1 MLQVVGSKCQFTVNT
16 VRVISSSSSI
26 LSLDQIISM
35 DDPSLLYPVFSESDP
50 RLIDTIFNVSSLT
63 SGIFNNSIFQ
73 YAGLVI
79 VGIILFGKIFYSILL
94 TLMNLFQDLV
104 LFFLYCEW
112 GVTFTFRYID
122 IVRYLSGL
130 ITS

>member
-35 DDPSLLYPVFSESDP
+35 DDPSLMYPVFSESDP

-104 LFFLYCEW
+104 LFFLFCEW
-112 GVTFTFRYID
+112 GGHIYI
-122 IVRYLSGL
+122 
-130 ITS
+130 

>member
-1 MLQVVGSKCQFTVNT
+1 
-16 VRVISSSSSI
+16 
-26 LSLDQIISM
+26 M
-35 DDPSLLYPVFSESDP
+35 DDPSLMYPVFSESDP

-122 IVRYLSGL
+122 IVKYLLEL

>member
-1 MLQVVGSKCQFTVNT
+1 
-16 VRVISSSSSI
+16 
-26 LSLDQIISM
+26 M

-122 IVRYLSGL
+122 IVKYLLEL